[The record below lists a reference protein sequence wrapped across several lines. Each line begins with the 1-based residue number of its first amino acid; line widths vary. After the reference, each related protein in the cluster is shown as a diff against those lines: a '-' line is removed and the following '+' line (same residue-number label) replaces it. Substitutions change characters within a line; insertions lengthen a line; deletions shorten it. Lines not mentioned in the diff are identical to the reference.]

1 MEQESVA
8 VRTRA
13 GEDLGSIGLEEFAQR
28 VADEASRR
36 VL

>member
-1 MEQESVA
+1 MERASVA

-13 GEDLGSIGLEEFAQR
+13 GEDLGSIGLEEFAER